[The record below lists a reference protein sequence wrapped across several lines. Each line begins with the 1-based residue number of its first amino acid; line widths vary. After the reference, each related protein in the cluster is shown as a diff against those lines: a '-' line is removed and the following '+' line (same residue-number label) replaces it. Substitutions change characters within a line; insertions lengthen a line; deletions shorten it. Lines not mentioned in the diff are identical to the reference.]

1 VEPALFI
8 YAVLTFALERP
19 MQWVPTVL
27 AFLVAL
33 LVVIL
38 TMPPLIRKMV
48 EGGMVGRDVN
58 KKHRP
63 EVAELGGIAALFA
76 FAISLALVVGLEKL
90 AGDITEPPYLAAI
103 AVFFIASMIGLIDDI
118 SNVKQ
123 RVKAVVVVFASLPL
137 LLVHFH
143 AGPPLTATQLIG
155 PGTINISENA
165 FIALPFGQMVDL
177 TSIPLLYWFILV
189 PIGVT
194 GVANAMNM
202 SAGYNGLESGQIAI
216 VSAGLLVV
224 SGIRGTQ
231 ESLLIFATLVG
242 AAVGLFWFN
251 RHPARMFV
259 GDIGSLG
266 LGAAIAA
273 GAIIGGIEVWG
284 LIAIAPAFY
293 EAGATLWYGGIRK
306 VSRREACHSP
316 VIAVDGKLSPPKGAE
331 RYTLAYLIL
340 GRRPMTEPRLVA
352 TLLSLYALSGLA
364 AVALSLV

>member
-1 VEPALFI
+1 ME
-8 YAVLTFALERP
+8 
-19 MQWVPTVL
+19 WVPAVL

-33 LVVIL
+33 LSVVL
-38 TMPPLIRKMV
+38 TMPPLIRKMT

-76 FAISLALVVGLEKL
+76 FAISLSLVVGLEKL

-143 AGPPLTATQLIG
+143 AGPPLSATQLIG

-165 FIALPFGQMVDL
+165 FIALPFGQMIDL
-177 TSIPLLYWFILV
+177 TSIPLLFWFIL
-189 PIGVT
+189 
-194 GVANAMNM
+194 
-202 SAGYNGLESGQIAI
+202 
-216 VSAGLLVV
+216 
-224 SGIRGTQ
+224 
-231 ESLLIFATLVG
+231 
-242 AAVGLFWFN
+242 
-251 RHPARMFV
+251 HPARMFV

-306 VSRREACHSP
+306 VSRREGCHSP
-316 VIAVDGKLSPPKGAE
+316 LLAVDGKPSPPKGAE
-331 RYTLAYLIL
+331 RDTLAYLIL

-364 AVALSLV
+364 A